1 MLYIICFDRLSWCIL
16 NFSGEITEQ
25 PQASL
30 SCEQLVSEVKQLTRE
45 RDHLLAQARKDSET
59 LERKEVVIR
68 AQYKEQLNDSAMKIS
83 QVLIMFCWEPYEEV
97 SKAKSNRLS
106 TPKFTFSLFYTL
118 VLKEIAHKKRERGK
132 SESGGQRRCWTK
144 ESARDTPSQTLVD
157 FCFLTPSFPSSLL
170 TEGLA
175 QSHLNERML
184 DHNFYS
190 LKYSWNILIK
200 IINSLWVC

>member
-68 AQYKEQLNDSAMKIS
+68 AQYEEQLNDSAMKIS
-83 QVLIMFCWEPYEEV
+83 QVIIVFWWEPYEEV

-106 TPKFTFSLFYTL
+106 TPKFTFNLF
-118 VLKEIAHKKRERGK
+118 
-132 SESGGQRRCWTK
+132 
-144 ESARDTPSQTLVD
+144 
-157 FCFLTPSFPSSLL
+157 
-170 TEGLA
+170 
-175 QSHLNERML
+175 
-184 DHNFYS
+184 
-190 LKYSWNILIK
+190 
-200 IINSLWVC
+200 